1 MRSLYNTSV
10 IIRVHR
16 MARLLSYEA
25 KKDLCLQP
33 HVSPS
38 LGKAVL
44 FLHKISVA
52 TGFKAS

>member
-16 MARLLSYEA
+16 MVRLLSYEA

-33 HVSPS
+33 RVSPR

-44 FLHKISVA
+44 FLHKIPVA